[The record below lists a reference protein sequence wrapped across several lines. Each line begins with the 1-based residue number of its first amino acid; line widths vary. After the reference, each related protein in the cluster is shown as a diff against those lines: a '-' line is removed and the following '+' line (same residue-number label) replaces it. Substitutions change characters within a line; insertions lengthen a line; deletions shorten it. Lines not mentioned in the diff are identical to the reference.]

1 MPPPEL
7 DAMASSTAAK
17 DLIEDS
23 TLSGVTIRKT
33 MVKNCVLRYVEIHTS
48 TISTS
53 TLEHCQLFN
62 STIDNGSAEDTMIHE
77 CKFRGLKMKRC
88 KVTTSP
94 LGLRWFPPEI
104 RAMIFEY
111 STPWDASRAKT
122 PKILIALRGDCELYE
137 EAIKTFYKQNWFRFD
152 IDKFLEM
159 ESISRKPMGRIYK
172 LRIVW

>member
-48 TISTS
+48 TISNS

-94 LGLRWFPPEI
+94 LGLRRFPPEI

-111 STPWDASRAKT
+111 STPWDSNKAKT
-122 PKILIALRGDCELYE
+122 PEILVALRGDCELYE
-137 EAIKTFYKQNWFRFD
+137 EAIKTFYKQNWLR
-152 IDKFLEM
+152 IDVGNFSEM
-159 ESISRKPMGRIYK
+159 ESMSKKSMARICK
-172 LRIVW
+172 LRIIW